1 MHEIDV
7 GNFIT
12 TPRIVL
18 DSTKPLTEP
27 VTASQQVADLIVCS
41 SIPSREELF
50 LLCIVSKPAE
60 ETTTFIRAFFPGG
73 KVPETDHLT
82 SS

>member
-1 MHEIDV
+1 V

-12 TPRIVL
+12 TPRIIL
-18 DSTKPLTEP
+18 DSTKPLAVP

-50 LLCIVSKPAE
+50 LLCIISKPAE
-60 ETTTFIRAFFPGG
+60 ETITFTRAFFPGG
-73 KVPETDHLT
+73 KVPEADRLT